1 MQNGVAEAALPP
13 GQITSSDKGSP
24 IKEFFVI
31 AITHGMRIW
40 ALDAD

>member
-13 GQITSSDKGSP
+13 GQ

-40 ALDAD
+40 ALDVDQ